1 MLVGTLVV
9 LLAAALLQFGLVLH
23 VRNLLADSAAE
34 GARHGAS
41 LGATDSM
48 ATERTRELI
57 TAALGEG
64 YAQDVTVR
72 HVDVGGH
79 DVLQVDVAA
88 TLPLFGLL
96 GPERAIVVSG
106 RAIDEDTL

>member
-9 LLAAALLQFGLVLH
+9 LLAAALMQLGLVLH

-41 LGATDSM
+41 LGATDGM
-48 ATERTRELI
+48 AAGRTRDLI
-57 TAALGEG
+57 TAALGPS
-64 YAQDVTVR
+64 YASDISVR
-72 HVDVGGH
+72 HVSVGGH
-79 DVLQVDVAA
+79 EVVQVDVAA

-96 GPERAIVVSG
+96 GPERAITVSG
-106 RAIDEDTL
+106 RAIDEDSL